1 MLADYYAWFE
11 QLLARVAEQ
20 GPAYVHWLALGC
32 LLLAVWLGLLI
43 LNALDYTSFSFLSGL
58 LEVAALT
65 AVGGILFGG
74 LLDYLALRKTR
85 LI

>member
-1 MLADYYAWFE
+1 MAVPLSLCAGAGD
-11 QLLARVAEQ
+11 LT
-20 GPAYVHWLALGC
+20 LGC
-32 LLLAVWLGLLI
+32 LLLAAWLALLI

>member
-1 MLADYYAWFE
+1 MPRSEYPQAYALA
-11 QLLARVAEQ
+11 LRI
-20 GPAYVHWLALGC
+20 LALGC
-32 LLLAVWLGLLI
+32 LLLAVWLVLLI
-43 LNALDYTSFSFLSGL
+43 MNALDYTAFSFLSGL

>member
-1 MLADYYAWFE
+1 MA
-11 QLLARVAEQ
+11 
-20 GPAYVHWLALGC
+20 
-32 LLLAVWLGLLI
+32 GLLI
-43 LNALDYTSFSFLSGL
+43 LNALDYTSFFLSGL

>member
-1 MLADYYAWFE
+1 
-11 QLLARVAEQ
+11 
-20 GPAYVHWLALGC
+20 
-32 LLLAVWLGLLI
+32 
-43 LNALDYTSFSFLSGL
+43 L

>member
-1 MLADYYAWFE
+1 
-11 QLLARVAEQ
+11 
-20 GPAYVHWLALGC
+20 C
-32 LLLAVWLGLLI
+32 LLLAVWLALLI